1 MVKKKTTTKKR
12 KPSAAFMRPLDM
24 TEELEAVVG
33 RGPKPRTEI
42 TKKIWDYI
50 KKHDLQDPKNK
61 RNIRP
66 DAKLAKVFGGKKAIS
81 MFQMAKVIS
90 DHVE

>member
-1 MVKKKTTTKKR
+1 MAKKKTTTKKR

-24 TEELEAVVG
+24 TEDLEAVVG
-33 RGPKPRTEI
+33 RGPIPRTEI

-50 KKHDLQDPKNK
+50 KKHDLQDPKNR

-66 DAKLAKVFGGKKAIS
+66 DAKLAKVFGSKKAIS